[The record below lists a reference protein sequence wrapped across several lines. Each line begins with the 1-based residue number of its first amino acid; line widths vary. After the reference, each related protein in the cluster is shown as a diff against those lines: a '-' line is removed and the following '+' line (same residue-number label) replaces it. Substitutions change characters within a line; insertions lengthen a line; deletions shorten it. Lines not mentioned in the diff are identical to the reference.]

1 MRRSIVLI
9 LSFLPQ
15 SAWAITTTIPAGT
28 TVSGGDVNSIVTQQ
42 VYGTADNFTVSG
54 TQQIMSGGVSHNSNL
69 YPYGQQEVLSGGASY
84 DTHVQYSAVQ
94 RIRGTSYNTT
104 IDSYG
109 SANVYNGATAQG
121 TILNGGSLYVLSGAT
136 ATNTVLNSGHEY
148 ISGMDE
154 NAVVKGGIQEIR
166 SGGEAVGAMVS
177 GGTQQVDSGAAATN
191 TNISGDGRMTVSGH
205 ASGTVISGEGSLNV
219 NGYGW
224 VENTVLQSGS
234 MDIDEDALAEN
245 TAINGGTQYV
255 YGTDSGAVIKG
266 GLQYVSSSGTAENST
281 IDGGEQRVYGTV
293 ENAKVNGGEQN
304 ILYGGVAKSSEVS
317 AAGVMN
323 VSGFAED
330 TTLNGGTQNVLNE
343 GKTTGTIIKD
353 GIQNIETGGT
363 AEQTTLNNGTQNV
376 TGSATNTTLNG
387 GVQNVTGTA
396 VDTAINGGTQI
407 VASGGVAQNT
417 NLASG
422 TQEVSGTATNTT
434 IGANGLMTVL
444 SGGQSSAA
452 IINGGIINVQSGAS
466 AESTTISAGT
476 MTIAADAS
484 STKTILNGGT
494 QTVFGKDLES
504 TINGGV
510 QNIATGG
517 SVNGTTINNGTQN
530 VSGSAINTVIAGGI
544 QNIESGGTAEQTTV
558 NNGTQNVLGSATDT
572 TLNGGVQN
580 VSGTVTNTTINGGTQ
595 NVLGSATN
603 TAINGGTQ
611 IVASGGMAQN
621 TNLTSGTQ
629 EVSGTTTN
637 TTINGGTQNVET
649 GGVSENAIL
658 SAGNLN
664 LYMGGELRGQT
675 QINGGALNVVG
686 TGKIPEISMSGGQV
700 NLVSGAGHTAL
711 DIDKLSGTGVFSL
724 QSDLSGDVSDHISV
738 QSGEGDFGLIIHDY
752 SKEGKLPNSFNVI
765 AENSS
770 GADFYLVG
778 DAVDVGAF
786 KYSLEHQGN
795 NWALV
800 RTPELTESSII
811 AKNTYTSIASLFYSH
826 LNPVNNRIRGSHKAS
841 GHNNNLWFKG
851 IGERVKLRY
860 KDKTHSR
867 LDIYGG
873 EIGYDYNIW
882 QSGGNVLKLGAY
894 AGYTESEQ
902 KYDRAGRGDAETKS
916 LGVYATLMTEQNLFF
931 DIIGTYFWHHQRIK
945 SYTPAGFDVY
955 GKYDTNGWQGSFY
968 TGYRWEFGKNW
979 FLEPAVGINYIHV
992 EGVDYRTNFNTKV
1005 SAADTDYITG
1015 SIGLSGGRGFTL
1027 QNKATLDMYGRLAL
1041 LHDWD
1046 GKSTVDVAN
1055 YRFKEEISATRYEL
1069 GLGLNVASSRFGSA
1083 YVEASTQLG
1092 DDVKIPISLNFGWSF
1107 AF

>member
-1 MRRSIVLI
+1 MRKAIVFSLMMW
-9 LSFLPQ
+9 PV
-15 SAWAITTTIPAGT
+15 SAAAITTTVPAGT

-94 RIRGTSYNTT
+94 RIRGTSYNTA

-191 TNISGDGRMTVSGH
+191 TNISGEGRMTVSGH
-205 ASGTVISGEGSLNV
+205 ASGTVISGEGSLNI

-224 VENTVLQSGS
+224 VEDTVLQSGS

-245 TAINGGTQYV
+245 TTINGGTQYV

-281 IDGGEQRVYGTV
+281 IDGGEQRVYGQV

-323 VSGFAED
+323 VSGSAED

-353 GIQNIETGGT
+353 GIQNVETGGT

-376 TGSATNTTLNG
+376 FGTAANTTLNG
-387 GVQNVTGTA
+387 GVQNVSGTA
-396 VDTAINGGTQI
+396 TSTTLNNGTQNVFGTAANTTLNGGVQNVSGTATSTTLNNGTQNVSGTAADTAINGGTQI

-417 NLASG
+417 NLISG
-422 TQEVSGTATNTT
+422 TQEVSGSATNTT
-434 IGANGLMTVL
+434 IGTNGIMTVL

-452 IINGGIINVQSGAS
+452 VINGGSMNAQSGAS

-484 STKTILNGGT
+484 SIKTILNGGT
-494 QTVFGKDLES
+494 QTVFGEDLES

-510 QNIATGG
+510 QNVATGG
-517 SVNGTTINNGTQN
+517 SVNGTI
-530 VSGSAINTVIAGGI
+530 I
-544 QNIESGGTAEQTTV
+544 
-558 NNGTQNVLGSATDT
+558 NNGTQNVLGSAI
-572 TLNGGVQN
+572 N
-580 VSGTVTNTTINGGTQ
+580 TVI
-595 NVLGSATN
+595 A
-603 TAINGGTQ
+603 GGTQ

-621 TNLTSGTQ
+621 TNLISGTQ
-629 EVSGTTTN
+629 EVSGSATN
-637 TTINGGTQNVET
+637 TTINGGTQNIEN
-649 GGVSENAIL
+649 GGVSENTVL

-711 DIDKLSGTGVFSL
+711 DIGKLSGTGVFSL

-882 QSGGNVLKLGAY
+882 QAGDNMLKLGAY

-931 DIIGTYFWHHQRIK
+931 DIVGTYFWHHQRIK

-1015 SIGLSGGRGFTL
+1015 SIGLSGGRELILENRTV
-1027 QNKATLDMYGRLAL
+1027 LDLYGRLAL

-1092 DDVKIPISLNFGWSF
+1092 DDVKIPISLNFGWQF
-1107 AF
+1107 EF

>member
-9 LSFLPQ
+9 LSLLPQ

-148 ISGMDE
+148 ISGTDK

-191 TNISGDGRMTVSGH
+191 TNISGEGRMTVSGH

-245 TAINGGTQYV
+245 TTINGGTQYV

-266 GLQYVSSSGTAENST
+266 GLQYVSSSGMVENST
-281 IDGGEQRVYGTV
+281 IDGGEQRVYGQV

-304 ILYGGVAKSSEVS
+304 ILYGGVAKSSEIS
-317 AAGVMN
+317 ATGVMN
-323 VSGFAED
+323 VSGSAED

-353 GIQNIETGGT
+353 GIQNVETGGT
-363 AEQTTLNNGTQNV
+363 SEQTTLNNGTQNV
-376 TGSATNTTLNG
+376 TGTATNTTLNG
-387 GVQNVTGTA
+387 GVQNV
-396 VDTAINGGTQI
+396 
-407 VASGGVAQNT
+407 
-417 NLASG
+417 
-422 TQEVSGTATNTT
+422 SGTAT
-434 IGANGLMTVL
+434 
-444 SGGQSSAA
+444 S
-452 IINGGIINVQSGAS
+452 
-466 AESTTISAGT
+466 
-476 MTIAADAS
+476 
-484 STKTILNGGT
+484 
-494 QTVFGKDLES
+494 
-504 TINGGV
+504 
-510 QNIATGG
+510 
-517 SVNGTTINNGTQN
+517 TTINNGTQN
-530 VSGSAINTVIAGGI
+530 VT
-544 QNIESGGTAEQTTV
+544 GTAV
-558 NNGTQNVLGSATDT
+558 D
-572 TLNGGVQN
+572 
-580 VSGTVTNTTINGGTQ
+580 
-595 NVLGSATN
+595 

-629 EVSGTTTN
+629 EVSGSATNTTIGANGMMTVLSGGQASAAVINGGSMNVQSRASAESTTISAGTMTIAADASSIKTILNGGTQTVFGKDLESTINGGVQNVATGGSVNGTTINGGTQNVSGSAINTVIAGGTQNIESGGTAEQTTLNNGTQNVTGTATDTAINGGTQIVASGGMAQNTNLASGTQKVSGSATN

-649 GGVSENAIL
+649 GGVSENAVL

-711 DIDKLSGTGVFSL
+711 DIGKLSGTGVFSL

-770 GADFYLVG
+770 GAYFYLVG

-882 QSGGNVLKLGAY
+882 QSGDNVLKLGAY

-902 KYDRAGRGDAETKS
+902 KYDRAGRGNAETKS

-955 GKYDTNGWQGSFY
+955 GKYDTNGWQGSLY

-1027 QNKATLDMYGRLAL
+1027 QNKATLDMYGRMAL

-1046 GKSTVDVAN
+1046 GKSTIDVAN
-1055 YRFKEEISATRYEL
+1055 YRFKEDISSTRYEF
-1069 GLGLNVASSRFGSA
+1069 GLGLNALFNNMGSA
-1083 YVEASTQLG
+1083 YIEASTQLG
-1092 DDVKIPISLNFGWSF
+1092 DEVEIPWTLNLGWQF
-1107 AF
+1107 EF